1 MKKTAIVLLAIV
13 CCGIVARVLLRPR
26 LDARA
31 YIRMNPVLRALDT
44 NRDGA
49 ISAAEIA
56 AAASALRTLD
66 ANHDGML
73 SEDETA
79 YIYEG
84 RSGSADEMAGMLM
97 SFDRNGDGKL
107 SREEVPERMQGLFD
121 RGDKNHD
128 GVLTADEIHEL
139 ALHTPPPGE
148 TRGGGR
154 DPVVAALDAN
164 HDGVISKEEIDN
176 APATLRTLDRNGDGK
191 LTADE
196 FRALL
201 LRR

>member
-1 MKKTAIVLLAIV
+1 MKKTVIVVLALIG
-13 CCGIVARVLLRPR
+13 CGIAARVLLRPR

-31 YIRMNPVLRALDT
+31 YTRMNPVLRVLDADNNGT
-44 NRDGA
+44 
-49 ISAAEIA
+49 ISATEISNA
-56 AAASALRTLD
+56 AGALRTLD

-84 RSGSADEMAGMLM
+84 RPGSVDEMAGMLM

-107 SREEVPERMQGLFD
+107 TLEEVPERMQGLFD

-128 GVLTADEIHEL
+128 GVLTALEIHEL
-139 ALHTPPPGE
+139 VLHTPPPGE
-148 TRGGGR
+148 ARDRGR
-154 DPVVAALDAN
+154 DPVVAALDAS
-164 HDGVISKEEIDN
+164 HDGVISKQEFDH
-176 APATLRTLDRNGDGK
+176 APAALRALDRNGDGK

-201 LRR
+201 SHR

>member
-1 MKKTAIVLLAIV
+1 MKKTAVAVLAIV
-13 CCGIVARVLLRPR
+13 CFGIAARVLLRPR

-31 YIRMNPVLRALDT
+31 YIRMNPVLRVLDT
-44 NRDGA
+44 NGDGTV
-49 ISAAEIA
+49 SAAEIA
-56 AAASALRTLD
+56 GAAGALRTLD

-79 YIYEG
+79 YVFEG
-84 RSGSADEMAGMLM
+84 RPGSADEMAGMLM

-107 SREEVPERMQGLFD
+107 TREEVPERMQGLFD
-121 RGDKNHD
+121 RGDKNRD
-128 GVLTADEIHEL
+128 GVLTAREIHDL
-139 ALHTPPPGE
+139 ALHTPPPGD

-154 DPVVAALDAN
+154 DPVVATLDTN
-164 HDGVISKEEIDN
+164 HDGAISKEEIDN
-176 APATLRTLDRNGDGK
+176 APAALRTLDRNGDGK

-201 LRR
+201 PRR